1 MKRLL
6 LVIFGLGIFWIHSF
20 AQVNTVQFGKN
31 RVQYKNF
38 KWRYYQ
44 APNFNVYFS
53 DGGLNLARFVVEV
66 AEEELPGLERFVEYG
81 MQRRANIIVYN
92 DYNDYRQSNIGMD
105 FDWQNSG
112 GMTKLVNSK
121 LVVYYTSD
129 HNELRRQIRE
139 GIARVLVSML
149 LFGDDIGEFAGNQT
163 LLDLP
168 KWLTDGFISY
178 AAQPWST
185 AQDDQLKSALLTSDY
200 KNFYQFAFEQPD
212 LAGQAFWYYIQEK
225 YGKEKVSYLFYL
237 ARLYK
242 NLNHA
247 CQEMCKKKF
256 KDVLADF
263 MQQEQQKYY
272 KDIRGR
278 RNIPKGRITVSQEVT
293 PTKDYYH
300 FEANPNPKNYTYAVV
315 QFKKGKY
322 KLQLYQNF
330 VDEKILWKDGVMQQ
344 MDEKDPHYPLIAW
357 DPRGTRLAY
366 AVSKEGKINV
376 YVYDMFSRST
386 INHFVLDRYQQL
398 QSMKYM
404 LDNNTLLLSATRN
417 GHSDIYIYKI
427 KEQTSEQVTNDVY
440 DDLDP
445 TFVAF
450 PNKTGILF
458 SSNRPAGNAAGG
470 DTAVPSRN
478 RYNIFMVDNNGPKS
492 TYRQITQ
499 LTNLKYG
506 NASFP
511 MPYNSSNFTFITDEN
526 GINNRFA
533 GFFTT
538 KRAGLDT
545 LVTIGDDIL
554 RNPSVFELDSAL
566 KSWNKTEPDSVALY
580 AITNDSTYIF
590 PLTNYQSGVL
600 ETDVAGVSNQVTEV
614 SRQGDYKFLYK
625 LQVDEK
631 TLHNRNLTDRPTD
644 YMRGL
649 MRADQLSKGNA
660 TQTIQTTTRR
670 PGRTDSAGA
679 KKPAAN
685 DFFESEFNKEK
696 PDTGTRQQPAQPGP
710 TAATAP
716 AARNAAGPGGNAP
729 SAARPAP
736 STPLER
742 SKLFQYK
749 LKFST
754 DYVVANLN
762 NQVLFTQLQ
771 PYAGGSGPIDPSNGS
786 DLSGMLRVSISD
798 LMEDYKFIGG
808 VQLSTDL
815 KDNDY
820 LVSFQ
825 NYKHRIDYG
834 VSYYRSAQS
843 FEGEFGVPNN
853 GAVEDLISQARTITN
868 IYQLNAAY
876 PFDRIHRFGVNGG
889 MRYDNTI
896 VRGDYSSSDPLL
908 SLSVDDLKTK
918 YAFIHMEYV
927 SDNTSNPAMNIWKGL
942 RWKIYNDFYKQLG
955 SKTSSGDNGLMNNF
969 GFDARNYLP
978 IYRNFIW
985 AVRVA
990 GDFSFIG
997 DQHIIYY
1004 LGGMDGWVGPKFN
1017 NSNLPDQNVNYVYQ
1031 GLALNL
1037 RGYDQNAANGD
1048 KAMTINS
1055 EFRLPIFTTFCNKP
1069 INNAFLR
1076 NFQVTQ
1082 FFDLGTAWTS
1092 TFGRPTVTYT
1102 DRSANSQGTTV
1113 SPISI
1118 NIKPA
1123 GVGPFLGGYGFG
1135 VRSTLLGYFLKLDAG
1150 WPMEGFF
1157 AGSPKLY
1164 FSLGFDF

>member
-6 LVIFGLGIFWIHSF
+6 LVILSLGTLWIHSF

-31 RVQYKNF
+31 RVQYKKFN
-38 KWRYYQ
+38 WRYYQ
-44 APNFNVYFS
+44 APNFNVYFN
-53 DGGLNLARFVVEV
+53 DGGLNIAKDVVEV

-92 DYNDYRQSNIGMD
+92 SFNDYRQSNIGMD

-121 LVVYYTSD
+121 LVIYYTSD

-139 GIARVLVSML
+139 GIARVLVSLL

-178 AAQPWST
+178 AAQNWST
-185 AQDDQLKSALLTSDY
+185 QKDDQLKSAMLGSDY
-200 KNFYQFAFEQPD
+200 KNFYQFAFEEPD
-212 LAGQAFWYYIQEK
+212 LAGQSFWYYVEEK

-263 MQQEQQKYY
+263 MQFEQQKYY

-278 RNIPKGRITVSQEVT
+278 RNIPKGRLTVSQEIN
-293 PTKDYYH
+293 PGKDYYH
-300 FEANPNPKNYTYAVV
+300 FEANPNAKSYTYAVV

-322 KLQLYQNF
+322 KLLLYQNF
-330 VDEKILWKDGVMQQ
+330 VNEKVLWKAGVMQQ
-344 MDEKDPHYPLIAW
+344 QDEKDPHYPLVAW
-357 DPRGTRLAY
+357 DPKGTRLAY
-366 AVSKEGKINV
+366 AVNEEGKINV
-376 YVYDMFSRST
+376 YVYDLFSRT
-386 INHFVLDRYQQL
+386 TTTHIELDQFQQI

-404 LDNNTLLLSATRN
+404 LDNNTLLLSAARN
-417 GHSDIYIYKI
+417 GHSDIFIYKI
-427 KEQTSEQVTNDVY
+427 KERTTEQVTNDVF
-440 DDLDP
+440 DDLNP

-450 PNKTGILF
+450 PNKSGILF
-458 SSNRPAGNAAGG
+458 SSNRPSAMATGG
-470 DTAVPSRN
+470 DKDTAVPSRN
-478 RYNIFMVDNNGPKS
+478 RYNIFLVDNNGPKS

-511 MPYNSSNFTFITDEN
+511 EPYNTSNFTFITDEN
-526 GINNRFA
+526 GISNRFA
-533 GFFTT
+533 GFFST

-554 RNPSVFELDSAL
+554 RNPSVQDLDSAL
-566 KSWNKTEPDSVALY
+566 KAWNKTEPDSVAFY
-580 AITNDSTYIF
+580 SITNDSTYIF

-600 ETDVAGVSNQVTEV
+600 ETDVAGVNNQVSEV
-614 SRQGDYKFLYK
+614 SRQGDFKFLYK

-631 TLHNRNLTDRPTD
+631 ALHNRNLNDRPTD
-644 YMRGL
+644 YMRRI
-649 MRADQLSKGNA
+649 MKADQLSKGNA
-660 TQTIQTTTRR
+660 VQSAPQKGATPDTT
-670 PGRTDSAGA
+670 
-679 KKPAAN
+679 KPQKAASN
-685 DFFESEFNKEK
+685 DFFESEFNKDK
-696 PDTGTRQQPAQPGP
+696 KDTSSHPQPASVASAP
-710 TAATAP
+710 TTAP
-716 AARNAAGPGGNAP
+716 TSAGNAAGDAAAKKAP
-729 SAARPAP
+729 AS
-736 STPLER
+736 PLSR
-742 SKLFQYK
+742 AKLFQYK

-762 NQVLFTQLQ
+762 NSVLFTQLQ
-771 PYAGGSGPIDPSNGS
+771 PYAGGSGPIEPAGGS

-798 LMEDYKFIGG
+798 LLEDYKFVGG
-808 VQLSTDL
+808 VQVGTDL

-820 LVSFQ
+820 MVSFQ

-834 VSYYRSAQS
+834 VSYYRGAQS
-843 FEGEFGVPNN
+843 FVGIVPFPANN
-853 GAVEDLISQARTITN
+853 ELESEDRTITN
-868 IYQLNAAY
+868 IYQFNATY
-876 PFDRIHRFGVNGG
+876 PFDRVHSLRATAGIRSDKTV
-889 MRYDNTI
+889 
-896 VRGDYSSSDPLL
+896 VRGDYGAETSTNTNLGPIY
-908 SLSVDDLKTK
+908 SLEAPDFKMK
-918 YAFIHMEYV
+918 YATFHLEYV
-927 SDNTSNPAMNIWKGL
+927 SDNTSNPTMNIWKGL
-942 RWKIYNDFYKQLG
+942 RWKIYGDIYKQLG
-955 SKTSSGDNGLMNNF
+955 TKTSSGDNGLLTNF

-990 GDFSFIG
+990 GDFSMIG

-1004 LGGMDGWVGPKFN
+1004 LGGVDGWVGPKFN
-1017 NSNLPDQNVNYVYQ
+1017 NNNTPDGNINYVYQ
-1031 GLALNL
+1031 GLAVNL

-1048 KAMTINS
+1048 KDMVINS
-1055 EFRLPIFTTFCNKP
+1055 ELRLPVFTTFLNKP

-1076 NFQVTQ
+1076 NFQVIQ
-1082 FFDLGTAWTS
+1082 FVDLGTAWTS
-1092 TFGRPTVTYT
+1092 MFGRPTVNYT
-1102 DRSANSQGTTV
+1102 DRDPTGTSPVVT
-1113 SPISI
+1113 PISI
-1118 NIKPA
+1118 SVKAPGI
-1123 GVGPFLGGYGFG
+1123 GPFMGGYGFG
-1135 VRSTLLGYFLKLDAG
+1135 VRSTILGYFLKLDAA
-1150 WPMEGFF
+1150 WPMGSFF
-1157 AGSPKLY
+1157 SGSPKLY
-1164 FSLGFDF
+1164 FALGFDF

>member
-6 LVIFGLGIFWIHSF
+6 LVIFGLGTFWIHSL

-92 DYNDYRQSNIGMD
+92 DYNDYRQSNVGMD

-149 LFGDDIGEFAGNQT
+149 LFGDDIGEFAGNST

-168 KWLTDGFISY
+168 KWLTDGFITY

-185 AQDDQLKSALLTSDY
+185 AQDDQLKSTLLTSDY

-263 MQQEQQKYY
+263 MQFEQQKYY

-278 RNIPKGRITVSQEVT
+278 RNIPKGRVTVSQEIT

-300 FEANPNPKNYTYAVV
+300 FEANPNPRNYTYAVV
-315 QFKKGKY
+315 QFKKGRY
-322 KLQLYQNF
+322 KLLLYQNF
-330 VDEKILWKDGVMQQ
+330 VDGKVLWKDGVMQQ

-357 DPRGTRLAY
+357 DPKGTRLAY
-366 AVSKEGKINV
+366 AVSKQGQINV
-376 YVYDMFSRST
+376 YVYDMFSRTT

-398 QSMKYM
+398 ESMKYM

-417 GHSDIYIYKI
+417 GHSDIYKYKI
-427 KEQTSEQVTNDVY
+427 KEQTSEQLTNDVY

-458 SSNRPAGNAAGG
+458 SSNRPSAMAKGG

-478 RYNIFMVDNNGPKS
+478 RFNIFMVDDNGPQS

-506 NASFP
+506 NASYP
-511 MPYNSSNFTFITDEN
+511 MPYNTSNFTFITDEN

-533 GFFTT
+533 GFFST

-545 LVTIGDDIL
+545 LVTIGDDVL
-554 RNPSVFELDSAL
+554 RNPSVPELDSAL

-580 AITNDSTYIF
+580 SVTNDSTYIF

-649 MRADQLSKGNA
+649 MKADQLSKSA
-660 TQTIQTTTRR
+660 TVQSPPTRSRQPAATDTTRQ
-670 PGRTDSAGA
+670 
-679 KKPAAN
+679 KKPAASN

-696 PDTGTRQQPAQPGP
+696 PDTSTRRASAAQPGSV
-710 TAATAP
+710 
-716 AARNAAGPGGNAP
+716 AAGGGNAP
-729 SAARPAP
+729 VTGGNVPSPNRAAPA
-736 STPLER
+736 TPLSR
-742 SKLFQYK
+742 AKLFNYK

-762 NQVLFTQLQ
+762 NSVLFTQLQ
-771 PYAGGSGPIDPSNGS
+771 PYAGGSGPIEPSNGS
-786 DLSGMLRVSISD
+786 DLTGMLRVSISD
-798 LMEDYKFIGG
+798 LLEDYKFIGG

-834 VSYYRSAQS
+834 VSYYRAAQA
-843 FEGEFGVPNN
+843 FEGEFAELNN
-853 GAVEDLISQARTITN
+853 GGVEDLISEARTITN

-876 PFDRIHRFGVNGG
+876 PFDRIHRFDVSGG
-889 MRYDNTI
+889 LRTDNTVI
-896 VRGDYSSSDPLL
+896 RSDYSSTDPPL
-908 SLSVDDLKTK
+908 SLSAGNLEDK
-918 YAFIHMEYV
+918 YSFFDMEYV
-927 SDNTSNPAMNIWKGL
+927 SDNTSNPAMNIWKGM
-942 RWKIYNDFYKQLG
+942 RWKIYNDMYKELG
-955 SKTSSGDNGLMNNF
+955 TKTVPGNGLMNDL
-969 GFDARNYLP
+969 GFDFRNYVP

-985 AVRVA
+985 AVRAA
-990 GDFSFIG
+990 GDFSMIG

-1004 LGGMDGWVGPKFN
+1004 LGGMDGWIGPKFN
-1017 NSNLPDQNVNYVYQ
+1017 NSNTPDPNVNYVYQ

-1082 FFDLGTAWTS
+1082 FFDLGTAWTT

-1102 DRSANSQGTTV
+1102 DRAVNNTTGTTV

-1118 NIKPA
+1118 LIKPA
-1123 GVGPFLGGYGFG
+1123 GIGPFLGGYGFG
-1135 VRSTLLGYFLKLDAG
+1135 IRSTLLGYFLKLDAG
-1150 WPMEGFF
+1150 WPMNGFF
-1157 AGSPKLY
+1157 AGGPKLY

>member
-6 LVIFGLGIFWIHSF
+6 LIICSLGNLWIHSF

-31 RVQYKNF
+31 RVQYKTF

-53 DGGLNLARFVVEV
+53 DGGLNLARNVVEV

-92 DYNDYRQSNIGMD
+92 SYNDYRQSNIGMD

-139 GIARVLVSML
+139 GIARVLVSLL

-178 AAQPWST
+178 AAQNWSPG
-185 AQDDQLKSALLTSDY
+185 QDDQLKSAMLGSDY
-200 KNFYQFAFEQPD
+200 KDFYQFAFVQPD
-212 LAGQAFWYYIQEK
+212 LAGQAFWYYIEEK
-225 YGKEKVSYLFYL
+225 YGREKVSYLFYL

-263 MQQEQQKYY
+263 MTVEQQKYY

-278 RNIPKGRITVSQEVT
+278 RNIPKGKLTVSQEISPNT
-293 PTKDYYH
+293 DFYH
-300 FEANPNPKNYTYAVV
+300 FEANPNAKTYTYAVV
-315 QFKKGKY
+315 KYVKGRY
-322 KLQLYQNF
+322 KLLLYQNF
-330 VDEKILWKDGVMQQ
+330 VDEKVLWREGVRQQ
-344 MDEKDPHYPLIAW
+344 QDEKDPHYPLVAW

-366 AVSKEGKINV
+366 AVSIEGKINV
-376 YVYDMFSRST
+376 FVYDMFSRT
-386 INHFVLDRYQQL
+386 ITTHFMLNQFQQI

-404 LDNNTLLLSATRN
+404 LDNNTMLLSATKN

-427 KEQTSEQVTNDVY
+427 KEQTTEQVTNDVY

-445 TFVAF
+445 AFVAF
-450 PNKTGILF
+450 PNKTGIIF
-458 SSNRPAGNAAGG
+458 ASNRPSG
-470 DTAVPSRN
+470 DASVSDTVVPSRN
-478 RYNIFMVDNNGPKS
+478 RYNIFLVDNNGPKS
-492 TYRQITQ
+492 NYRQITQ

-506 NASFP
+506 NASYP
-511 MPYNSSNFTFITDEN
+511 APYNTANFTFIADEN
-526 GINNRFA
+526 GIRNRYA

-538 KRAGLDT
+538 KRDGLDT
-545 LVTIGDDIL
+545 LVTIGDDVL
-554 RNPSVFELDSAL
+554 RNPSVQDLDSAL
-566 KSWNKTEPDSVALY
+566 KSWNKTEPDSVAFY
-580 AITNDSTYIF
+580 SITKDSTYVF

-600 ETDVAGVSNQVTEV
+600 ETDVAGVNNQVSEV

-625 LQVDEK
+625 LQVDDK

-644 YMRGL
+644 YMRRI
-649 MRADQLSKGNA
+649 MKADQLSKG
-660 TQTIQTTTRR
+660 QTVAPPTSGTGDPAKKQTT
-670 PGRTDSAGA
+670 S
-679 KKPAAN
+679 N

-696 PDTGTRQQPAQPGP
+696 KDSAAVPATVSGN
-710 TAATAP
+710 TAAPVASSTQTPP
-716 AARNAAGPGGNAP
+716 A
-729 SAARPAP
+729 
-736 STPLER
+736 TPKKPDASYLNR

-762 NQVLFTQLQ
+762 NQVLFTELQ
-771 PYAGGSGPIDPSNGS
+771 PYQGGSGPIEPNGS
-786 DLSGMLRVSISD
+786 DLSGMLRVSVSD
-798 LMEDYKFIGG
+798 VLEDFKFIGG

-815 KDNDY
+815 RDNDY
-820 LVSFQ
+820 MVSFQ

-834 VSYYRSAQS
+834 ATYYRSAQA
-843 FEGEFGVPNN
+843 FEGEFLADNQY
-853 GAVEDLISQARTITN
+853 LQAESRTVTN
-868 IYQLNAAY
+868 IYQFNAAY
-876 PFDRIHRFGVNGG
+876 PFDRIHRFGITTGL
-889 MRYDNTI
+889 RYDKTV
-896 VRGDYSSSDPLL
+896 VRADYSAIASSTAGPIL
-908 SLSVDDLKTK
+908 SLEVPDIKQK
-918 YAFIHMEYV
+918 YVFLHMEYV
-927 SDNTSNPAMNIWKGL
+927 SDNTINPTMNIWKGL
-942 RWKIYNDFYKQLG
+942 RWKIYNDFYKQIG
-955 SKTSSGDNGLMNNF
+955 TQTSSGDNGLMDAF
-969 GFDARNYLP
+969 GFDARNYIP

-985 AVRVA
+985 ALRVA
-990 GDFSFIG
+990 GDFSPIG

-1004 LGGMDGWVGPKFN
+1004 LGGMDGWIGPKFN
-1017 NSNLPDQNVNYVYQ
+1017 NSNTPDQTVNYVYQ

-1037 RGYDQNAANGD
+1037 RGFDQNAANGD
-1048 KAMTINS
+1048 KSMTINS

-1102 DRSANSQGTTV
+1102 DRGSTDQNNNVTV

-1118 NIKPA
+1118 STKAPGI
-1123 GVGPFLGGYGFG
+1123 GPFLGGYGFG
-1135 VRSTLLGYFLKLDAG
+1135 IRSTLLGYFLKLDAG
-1150 WPMEGFF
+1150 WPMQGFF
-1157 AGSPKLY
+1157 SGSPKLY

>member
-6 LVIFGLGIFWIHSF
+6 LVIFGLGTFWIHSL

-92 DYNDYRQSNIGMD
+92 DYDEYRQSNVGMD

-200 KNFYQFAFEQPD
+200 KNFYQFAFVEPD

-263 MQQEQQKYY
+263 MQFEQQKYY

-278 RNIPKGRITVSQEVT
+278 RNIPKGRVTVSQEIS

-300 FEANPNPKNYTYAVV
+300 FEANPNPRDYTYAVV
-315 QFKKGKY
+315 QFKKGRY
-322 KLQLYQNF
+322 KLILYRNF
-330 VDEKILWKDGVMQQ
+330 VDERVLWKDGVMQQ
-344 MDEKDPHYPLIAW
+344 ADERDPHYPLITW

-398 QSMKYM
+398 ESMKYM

-458 SSNRPAGNAAGG
+458 SSNRPSGNPAGG

-478 RYNIFMVDNNGPKS
+478 RFNIFMVDNNGPQS

-511 MPYNSSNFTFITDEN
+511 MPYNTSNFTFITDEN

-533 GFFTT
+533 GFFST
-538 KRAGLDT
+538 KRDGLDT
-545 LVTIGDDIL
+545 LITIGDDVL
-554 RNPSVFELDSAL
+554 RNPSVQELDSAL
-566 KSWNKTEPDSVALY
+566 KSWNKTAPDSVALY
-580 AITNDSTYIF
+580 SITKDSTYIF

-614 SRQGDYKFLYK
+614 SRQGDFKFLYK

-649 MRADQLSKGNA
+649 MKADQLSKGNA
-660 TQTIQTTTRR
+660 VQTPSPTPGRAAAVDTTRR
-670 PGRTDSAGA
+670 KAVS
-679 KKPAAN
+679 N

-696 PDTGTRQQPAQPGP
+696 PDTGTRTTPAQPAPAAAG
-710 TAATAP
+710 AATAAAP
-716 AARNAAGPGGNAP
+716 AGRNAAA
-729 SAARPAP
+729 SRPAP

-762 NQVLFTQLQ
+762 NSVLFTQLQ

-798 LMEDYKFIGG
+798 LLEDYKFVGG

-834 VSYYRSAQS
+834 ASYYRGAQA

-853 GAVEDLISQARTITN
+853 GALEDLISQARTITN

-876 PFDRIHRFGVNGG
+876 PFDRIHRVDIDAGV
-889 MRYDNTI
+889 RYDNTVI
-896 VRGDYSSSDPLL
+896 RSDYSSSDPPL
-908 SLSVDDLKTK
+908 SLSASNLTDKYSYIDLD
-918 YAFIHMEYV
+918 YV

-942 RWKIYNDFYKQLG
+942 RWKVYADIYKELG
-955 SKTSSGDNGLMNNF
+955 SPTNSGSNGLMTDL
-969 GFDARNYLP
+969 GFDARNYVQ

-990 GDFSFIG
+990 GDFSAIG

-1017 NSNLPDQNVNYVYQ
+1017 NSNTPDPNVNYVYQ

-1055 EFRLPIFTTFCNKP
+1055 EFRLPIFTTFFNKP

-1082 FFDLGTAWTS
+1082 FFDLGTAWTT

-1102 DRSANSQGTTV
+1102 DRDVNNSSGTTV

-1118 NIKPA
+1118 LIKPA
-1123 GVGPFLGGYGFG
+1123 GIGPFLGGYGFG
-1135 VRSTLLGYFLKLDAG
+1135 IRSTLLGYFLKLDAG
-1150 WPMEGFF
+1150 WPMNGFF
-1157 AGSPKLY
+1157 AGGPKLY

>member
-6 LVIFGLGIFWIHSF
+6 LVILGLPFFWIHSF
-20 AQVNTVQFGKN
+20 GQVNTVQFGKN
-31 RVQYKNF
+31 RVQYQKF

-44 APNFNVYFS
+44 APNFNVYFT
-53 DGGLNLARFVVEV
+53 DGGLNLARNVVEI
-66 AEEELPGLERFVEYG
+66 AEEELPGLERFIEYG

-139 GIARVLVSML
+139 GISRVLVSLL

-185 AQDDQLKSALLTSDY
+185 AQDDHLKNALLGNDY
-200 KNFYQFAFEQPD
+200 KNFYQFAFEEPD
-212 LAGQAFWYYIQEK
+212 LAGQAFWYYIQEH

-263 MQQEQQKYY
+263 MSQEQQKYY

-278 RNIPKGRITVSQEVT
+278 RNIPKGRITVSQEIS
-293 PTKDYYH
+293 PTTDYYH
-300 FEANPNPKNYTYAVV
+300 FEANPNPKDYTYAVV
-315 QFKKGKY
+315 EFKKGRY
-322 KLQLYQNF
+322 KLKLYQNF

-344 MDEKDPHYPLIAW
+344 ADERDPHYPLIAW

-376 YVYDMFSRST
+376 YVYDMFARST
-386 INHFVLDRYQQL
+386 INHFVLDRFQQL
-398 QSMKYM
+398 ESMKYM

-417 GHSDIYIYKI
+417 GHSDIFKYKI
-427 KEQTSEQVTNDVY
+427 KEQSVEQITNDIY

-450 PNKTGILF
+450 PNKLGILF
-458 SSNRPAGNAAGG
+458 SSNRPSGMAKGT
-470 DTAVPSRN
+470 DTTLPSRN
-478 RYNIFMVDNNGPKS
+478 RYNIFMVDDNGPQS

-499 LTNLKYG
+499 LTDLKYG
-506 NASFP
+506 NATYP
-511 MPYNSSNFTFITDEN
+511 APYNTANFTFITDEN

-538 KRAGLDT
+538 KHDGLDT
-545 LVTIGDDIL
+545 MVTIGDDVL
-554 RNPSVFELDSAL
+554 RNPSDHDLDSAL
-566 KSWNKTEPDSVALY
+566 KSWNKTAPDTVEYY
-580 AITNDSTYIF
+580 AITKDSTYIF

-600 ETDVAGVSNQVTEV
+600 ETDVAGVKNQVTEV
-614 SRQGDYKFLYK
+614 SRQGDFKFLYK

-649 MRADQLSKGNA
+649 MKADQLSKGNA
-660 TQTIQTTTRR
+660 VMA
-670 PGRTDSAGA
+670 PAS
-679 KKPAAN
+679 KPAAADNTPQQRKPATN

-696 PDTGTRQQPAQPGP
+696 PDTSKTAQQTPRTNPAPVAPVTGGNVP
-710 TAATAP
+710 SPNRTAAT
-716 AARNAAGPGGNAP
+716 
-729 SAARPAP
+729 
-736 STPLER
+736 TPLER
-742 SKLFQYK
+742 SKLFNYK

-762 NQVLFTQLQ
+762 NSVLFTPLQ
-771 PYAGGSGPIDPSNGS
+771 PYAGGSGPIEPANGS
-786 DLSGMLRVSISD
+786 DLTGMLRVSISD
-798 LMEDYKFIGG
+798 LLEDYKFIGG

-834 VSYYRSAQS
+834 ASYYRGAQS
-843 FEGEFGVPNN
+843 FEGEFVVPVP
-853 GAVEDLISQARTITN
+853 GAGSALEDLISQARTITN

-876 PFDRIHRFGVNGG
+876 PFDRIHRVDLQVGF
-889 MRYDNTI
+889 RYDNTV
-896 VRGDYSSSDPLL
+896 VRADYSSSDAYA
-908 SLSVDDLKTK
+908 SLAAPNLRDK
-918 YAFIHMEYV
+918 YAFVDLDYV
-927 SDNTSNPAMNIWKGL
+927 SDNTSNPTLNIWKGL
-942 RWKIYNDFYKQLG
+942 RWKAYANLYKQTG
-955 SKTSSGDNGLMNNF
+955 TGDNLMTDLGLDF
-969 GFDARNYLP
+969 RNYLP

-990 GDFSFIG
+990 GDYSAIG

-1004 LGGMDGWVGPKFN
+1004 LGGMDGWIGPKFN
-1017 NSNLPDQNVNYVYQ
+1017 NSNTPDPNINYIYQ

-1048 KAMTINS
+1048 KALTINS
-1055 EFRLPIFTTFCNKP
+1055 EFRLPILTTFCNKP

-1082 FFDLGTAWTS
+1082 FFDLGTAWTT

-1102 DRSANSQGTTV
+1102 DRDVNSQGTTV

-1118 NIKPA
+1118 LVKPA
-1123 GVGPFLGGYGFG
+1123 GIGPFLGGYGFG

-1150 WPMEGFF
+1150 WPMDGFF
-1157 AGSPKLY
+1157 SGSPKLY